1 MLRTRRQKALAPCE
15 DVFSTLPSE
24 LSERVIAGM
33 PPDSLARLALTSKA
47 LSSLVAVRVIDKE
60 VWSAPIKLLK
70 DASELK
76 HAVRSLAFRAHRCA
90 FGVKKDAED
99 KEKAHHMGVA
109 LLARLKTMCSS
120 REAVVVQ
127 LEQAVRDQNGEGLS
141 YGSCGL
147 FSCYSHS
154 GITNQVSALL
164 RKQRKQCV
172 VACSLAMKPDAF
184 LAFASKVTESQNW
197 DEEQRRRTWSDTFSS
212 AIRSNVHRL
221 DWTPHLVV
229 DLAERSPAYKDKP
242 DVESLTL
249 LLDAIPLSL
258 TALKAC
264 LRDADLPVEA
274 AAAALLSHINKI
286 WSDQHDDDEWEYE
299 YEDDFEQEQCFKDR
313 AQLFLTVTR
322 QLAPPVAVILLL
334 VRKLIKEDRE
344 RHKEIDENNHPD
356 HNEYHITYARFVA
369 TRTFLAGWAAF
380 MDFTRL
386 SGHETEALAAGLASF
401 KNSEVKAC
409 FVPIAL
415 EWTMALVQPLKQ
427 PGRRSNQQ
435 DAELA
440 ATVERVC
447 RTMLA

>member
-1 MLRTRRQKALAPCE
+1 
-15 DVFSTLPSE
+15 
-24 LSERVIAGM
+24 M

-99 KEKAHHMGVA
+99 KEKAHQMGVA

-127 LEQAVRDQNGEGLS
+127 LEQAVRDQNGKGLS

-212 AIRSNVHRL
+212 AIRSNDAAGSTGRRISWSTSPSALRL
-221 DWTPHLVV
+221 T
-229 DLAERSPAYKDKP
+229 RT
-242 DVESLTL
+242 SLTS
-249 LLDAIPLSL
+249 SL
-258 TALKAC
+258 
-264 LRDADLPVEA
+264 
-274 AAAALLSHINKI
+274 
-286 WSDQHDDDEWEYE
+286 
-299 YEDDFEQEQCFKDR
+299 
-313 AQLFLTVTR
+313 
-322 QLAPPVAVILLL
+322 
-334 VRKLIKEDRE
+334 
-344 RHKEIDENNHPD
+344 
-356 HNEYHITYARFVA
+356 
-369 TRTFLAGWAAF
+369 
-380 MDFTRL
+380 
-386 SGHETEALAAGLASF
+386 
-401 KNSEVKAC
+401 
-409 FVPIAL
+409 
-415 EWTMALVQPLKQ
+415 
-427 PGRRSNQQ
+427 
-435 DAELA
+435 
-440 ATVERVC
+440 
-447 RTMLA
+447 

>member
-60 VWSAPIKLLK
+60 VWSAPIELLQ

-76 HAVRSLAFRAHRCA
+76 HAVRSVFFARARLN
-90 FGVKKDAED
+90 KDAED
-99 KEKAHHMGVA
+99 KEKAHQMGVA

-127 LEQAVRDQNGEGLS
+127 LEEAVRDQNGEGLRH
-141 YGSCGL
+141 GSGL
-147 FSCYSHS
+147 FSCYPHS
-154 GITNQVSALL
+154 GITNQVTNLL
-164 RKQRKQCV
+164 KKQRKQCV
-172 VACSLAMKPDAF
+172 VACSLAMTPDAF

-344 RHKEIDENNHPD
+344 RHEEIDDNNND
-356 HNEYHITYARFVA
+356 NEYHTTYARFVA

-401 KNSEVKAC
+401 KNSEVKVC

-415 EWTMALVQPLKQ
+415 GWVMALVQPLKQ